1 MDSPTSCIGECRDS
15 ESGKQAGTE
24 TSGSPVEARGEE
36 RGRRGKRVLQ
46 MLPEGGPVSSS
57 STLALVEALV
67 SKNRRLAAYKET
79 IRELR
84 DRVKTLEEESRD
96 RINS

>member
-1 MDSPTSCIGECRDS
+1 M
-15 ESGKQAGTE
+15 
-24 TSGSPVEARGEE
+24 EARGEE
-36 RGRRGKRVLQ
+36 GGRRGKRVLQ
-46 MLPEGGPVSSS
+46 MLPEGRPVSSS

-84 DRVKTLEEESRD
+84 ERVKTLEEESRD
-96 RINS
+96 RTSS

>member
-1 MDSPTSCIGECRDS
+1 M
-15 ESGKQAGTE
+15 
-24 TSGSPVEARGEE
+24 EARGEE
-36 RGRRGKRVLQ
+36 GGRRGKGALQ
-46 MLPEGGPVSSS
+46 MLPEGSPESSS

-84 DRVKTLEEESRD
+84 ERVKILEEKNTR
-96 RINS
+96 